1 MRVSFVLSEAEQ
13 DDANLKISD
22 VELDDSSNPP
32 EIQPWSALC
41 FYFNEDGHDDVHNLA
56 ALAKIRCDKA
66 LYAYEPPTEWSTS
79 IDGTLL
85 LTHTAANKLF
95 ALGEL
100 IYKPNI
106 GSENLV
112 IQPEFGADIDNYVE
126 YWLMVQ
132 WLLPEIR
139 GKEIDRE
146 KALTRFLNNMFCF
159 FEGWAYEGR
168 DQASDIRDA
177 VIAAWVCPHDL
188 PKMQVGEA
196 NIRGKNAEKFLKA
209 YKTLRKEY
217 SHNKLT
223 R

>member
-126 YWLMVQ
+126 YWLMVPPLYGQ
-132 WLLPEIR
+132 S
-139 GKEIDRE
+139 
-146 KALTRFLNNMFCF
+146 
-159 FEGWAYEGR
+159 
-168 DQASDIRDA
+168 Q
-177 VIAAWVCPHDL
+177 
-188 PKMQVGEA
+188 
-196 NIRGKNAEKFLKA
+196 
-209 YKTLRKEY
+209 
-217 SHNKLT
+217 
-223 R
+223 